1 MVDPPRVVMC
11 ELATSEGEDAKY
23 FSFFF
28 RLLTSELVAFFLT
41 FFLFSTFSH
50 CPPSP
55 TLALRSIGSIIPF
68 VFEEFGTGGWCS
80 RTLNRFAVGET
91 EVDDDDD
98 DNGDD
103 DEGSLTTGI
112 GIGIGEDVAL
122 DCLRRFMVAIMDCG
136 PGLVLT

>member
-1 MVDPPRVVMC
+1 MQNILV
-11 ELATSEGEDAKY
+11 
-23 FSFFF
+23 FFF

-55 TLALRSIGSIIPF
+55 TPALRSIGSIIPF

-98 DNGDD
+98 NGDD
-103 DEGSLTTGI
+103 DEGSLTT

-136 PGLVLT
+136 PGRS